1 METLDV
7 KVLGS
12 REEMPEID
20 DSNFFHSR
28 TLFDICTQTPGYTP
42 YMVVIEDGQARVLC
56 HLLAIIRRRGSLLPP
71 YLYSQCRV
79 YGEGVYASPDYP
91 QEELFVRML
100 KSLTQE
106 VQSKCLYIEFSHLS
120 DKMFAYRYFRRCN
133 YFPVHWMAIH
143 NSLHSHTPE
152 ERITDKMKNR
162 IMSSY
167 ANGVTTTVATTNAEM
182 KEAMRLLKNFYR
194 TRLRRYCPPEKF
206 FYLLVKNN
214 AAKIFIAKYKDIVI
228 SASVCIFSENNAY
241 MIYLAH
247 RKNRFPMQH
256 AKTMVVWATMKYAER
271 MKYQHIYFMDVGLPF
286 KNDYYRDFILKFGG
300 KPASTNRWFRCR
312 LPWLNAIC
320 KWLYR

>member
-100 KSLTQE
+100 KRTSPSTSCRYCSLR
-106 VQSKCLYIEFSHLS
+106 LY
-120 DKMFAYRYFRRCN
+120 
-133 YFPVHWMAIH
+133 
-143 NSLHSHTPE
+143 
-152 ERITDKMKNR
+152 ERIAASR
-162 IMSSY
+162 SSSC
-167 ANGVTTTVATTNAEM
+167 G
-182 KEAMRLLKNFYR
+182 R
-194 TRLRRYCPPEKF
+194 P
-206 FYLLVKNN
+206 
-214 AAKIFIAKYKDIVI
+214 
-228 SASVCIFSENNAY
+228 
-241 MIYLAH
+241 AH
-247 RKNRFPMQH
+247 R
-256 AKTMVVWATMKYAER
+256 YAAA
-271 MKYQHIYFMDVGLPF
+271 L
-286 KNDYYRDFILKFGG
+286 
-300 KPASTNRWFRCR
+300 
-312 LPWLNAIC
+312 
-320 KWLYR
+320 